1 MSSLTPFSK
10 NLLLV
15 GGVAASLALGASTG
29 AAKDIEVDDVRI
41 TAAGNREGRATFT
54 PWSGIWW
61 PLSSTK
67 LAKGWNGTGDDF
79 TYDATAKT
87 WKRATASQ
95 SKTVND
101 LSPLLKY
108 DEYVKRATG
117 TDPGSALYEC
127 TGDASF
133 MHNVYGDQKAKY
145 DTDGVSYSW
154 WGHCNGWSA
163 AAVLEK
169 EPIGPIEKG
178 GIKFEVADLKGLLTE
193 SFYGVQ
199 SDFTGLR
206 YETPDPSIRDS
217 REPGKQLLA
226 ALVAGTPKPVGEYIA
241 WYEKAWDTKMTD
253 LAKASAKAADFKDE
267 LETFE
272 KWYVDNFEKPYED
285 LPPNVFHKII
295 ETVIGRKKLALV
307 FDITANEEVWNHPAF
322 AFTSAVTFVRDFN
335 ENNVAKKEWSVT
347 TTVHYA
353 TDGVSESAIGVSEF
367 TKTYTYK
374 LVTDAT
380 GKLLSGTWTGSS
392 VDNHPDFAWLPLSN
406 PTTADSG
413 ENKKLL
419 YGKILEILPAAHGVT
434 QARAIDLS
442 ANGTSASSKRANDRT
457 TTWNQPVAVSGA
469 VSFTVAATAGQS
481 VAKVDYFEQAVT
493 GSTEPTATR
502 APLVSLGSS
511 TTGPTFAV
519 SKAFQ
524 TTGKKMILAYAYDAA
539 SRLVGYDE
547 ITLQYSLS
555 GGGTTPTA
563 DDIYEPN
570 DSKGTAAAVNPG
582 TYPNLVCQNEDWF
595 KVTLAQPG
603 TLEVKIAFQNSEGD
617 LDMSLEGPSSQVGK
631 STTTGNEEKVTAQ
644 NLAAGTYQVRVY
656 GYGGAKAKYALTVTS
671 TSGGPTPSQDDAYEA
686 NNDRASAKALV
697 AGTHSLVSQ
706 DDDWF
711 KVTLTAAGTITA
723 KIDFRN
729 AESDLD
735 LYLQNGTG
743 TELAKSDS
751 TADGETVTKSA
762 LAAGTYYVQ
771 VKKYSGA
778 RSLYTMTLTVTQS
791 TTPTPTT
798 QTGTITATTLN
809 IRSGAGTTFGVV
821 TTRTNGQVVT
831 ILGESNGFYKLT
843 WTGAPAGELWGSKS
857 YIRINP

>member
-1 MSSLTPFSK
+1 MSFSK
-10 NLLLV
+10 NLFVL
-15 GGVAASLALGASTG
+15 GGVAASLALGAGVG

-79 TYDATAKT
+79 EYDATAKV
-87 WKRATASQ
+87 WKRTAASQ
-95 SKTVND
+95 SKAVND
-101 LSPLLKY
+101 LSTLLKY
-108 DEYVKRATG
+108 DRYVKNTTG
-117 TDPGSALYEC
+117 TDPGSALHEC
-127 TGDASF
+127 TGDPSYDF

-145 DTDGVSYSW
+145 DADGVSYSW

-169 EPIGPIEKG
+169 EPIGPIEKNG
-178 GIKFEVADLKGLLTE
+178 VRFEVADLKGLLTE
-193 SFYGVQ
+193 SFYGVH

-206 YETPDPSIRDS
+206 YDEPDASIRES

-226 ALVAGTPKPVGEYIA
+226 ALVANTPKPVGEYIA

-253 LAKASAKAADFKDE
+253 AAKASAKPADFKDE
-267 LETFE
+267 LELFE
-272 KWYVDNFEKPYED
+272 KWYADNFEKPYED
-285 LPPNVFHKII
+285 LPPHVFHKIL

-322 AFTSAVTFVRDFN
+322 AFTSAITFGRDFN
-335 ENNVAKKEWSVT
+335 ENNVSKKEWSVT

-353 TDGVSESAIGVSEF
+353 TDGVSESMIGVSEF

-374 LVTDAT
+374 LVTDTA
-380 GKLLSGTWTGSS
+380 GKLLSGSWTGGS

-434 QARAIDLS
+434 QARAIDLA
-442 ANGTSASSKRANDRT
+442 ANGTAASSKRPNDRT
-457 TTWNQPVAVSGA
+457 TTWTQPVAASGD
-469 VSFTVAATAGQS
+469 VRFTVAVASGQS
-481 VAKVDYFEQAVT
+481 VAKVDYFEQALS
-493 GSTEPTATR
+493 GSSEPTATR
-502 APLVSLGSS
+502 APLASLGSS
-511 TTGPTFAV
+511 TTGPAFAV
-519 SKAFQ
+519 TKSFTAA
-524 TTGKKMILAYAYDAA
+524 GKKMVLAYAYDAA
-539 SRLVGYDE
+539 GKLVGYDE
-547 ITLQYSLS
+547 ITLQYTLS
-555 GGGTTPTA
+555 GGGGTNPAT
-563 DDIYEPN
+563 DDIFEPN

-582 TYPNLVCQNEDWF
+582 SYPNLVCQNEDWF
-595 KVTLAQPG
+595 KVTLAQAG

-617 LDMSLEGPSSQVGK
+617 LDMSLEGPSGQVAK
-631 STTTGNEEKVTAQ
+631 STTTGNEEKCTGT

-656 GYGGAKAKYALTVTS
+656 GYNGAKAKYALTVTS
-671 TSGGPTPSQDDAYEA
+671 TAGGTTPSQDDAYEA
-686 NNDRASAKALV
+686 NNDRASAKALA
-697 AGTHSLVSQ
+697 AGTHSLVSA
-706 DDDWF
+706 DEDWF
-711 KVTLTAAGTITA
+711 KVTLTATGTITA

-743 TELAKSDS
+743 SQLAKSDS

-762 LAAGTYYVQ
+762 LPAGTYYVQ
-771 VKKYSGA
+771 VKKYSGG

-791 TTPTPTT
+791 TTPTPTPT
-798 QTGTITATTLN
+798 STGTITATTLN
-809 IRSGAGTTFGVV
+809 IRSGAGTTFPVV

-831 ILGESNGFYKLT
+831 ILGEANGFYKVT

-857 YIRINP
+857 YIRVNP